1 MTSQNFGKTP
11 AESTE
16 IDKGNDASDPSN
28 AERKASAQPPIPG
41 NAPATD
47 PFARKVLSE
56 AREIARATYAQ
67 ARRVCQHMIALQ
79 KTRGLRKASQEKRV
93 ALGRKMYD
101 SQLGE
106 QSLRDRLAA
115 VDDQLES
122 AKAANGS
129 TKSLLTE
136 QKGLLIRLAD
146 AALAQ
151 QQPPAGAED
160 EWSNARTASDAL
172 SSHEDKVAKLKA
184 DILPKD
190 SATWRRVAI
199 GCGAM
204 TCAIVLAVMLIPGG
218 RTGDEQ
224 VAASPKTPGTEEVA
238 GSQMK
243 LDTEE
248 IVAHVEPSVAQIVGQ
263 GSSGTGFV
271 IEPGIVAT
279 NAHVCESELVNNIK
293 VRFPS
298 EGKDAESHA
307 VKLLYLDKKRDVAFL
322 KLDAEC
328 PPPLSLASAYRFVRG
343 AEVTTIGNPGVG
355 GELTLQ
361 NAVSRGVMS
370 TEVEIDDQQFYQL
383 SISIN
388 PGNSGGPVLDSGGR
402 VIGIATLKA
411 KEEEGIAFCVPL
423 ADVTEA
429 LKTATKQDQS
439 QIELVNSKHDL
450 RVVFNRIAGV
460 GELYLI
466 GLDMYEKCMTE
477 AVRRG
482 HDVNSGLQVASRE
495 VDDRLAPFGFF
506 LDHIKADVSRI
517 ASDTRLPQTHRDKLV
532 ELWTNYSEMRS
543 YIDSPR
549 GNLTSYTE
557 KVRDLRDKHERLVES
572 LKLMLGV
579 TD

>member
-11 AESTE
+11 AESTTE
-16 IDKGNDASDPSN
+16 IDKGNDASDASN
-28 AERKASAQPPIPG
+28 AERKATAQPPIPG
-41 NAPATD
+41 SVPATD
-47 PFARKVLSE
+47 PFPRKVLSE

-79 KTRGLRKASQEKRV
+79 KTRGLTKASQEKRV

-101 SQLGE
+101 GQLGE

-151 QQPPAGAED
+151 KQPPVGAED
-160 EWSNARTASDAL
+160 EWSNARTASEAL

-224 VAASPKTPGTEEVA
+224 VADSAKALATD
-238 GSQMK
+238 Q
-243 LDTEE
+243 
-248 IVAHVEPSVAQIVGQ
+248 IVAQVEPSVALIAGQ

-279 NAHVCESELVNNIK
+279 NAHVCEGELVNNIK

-298 EGKDAESHA
+298 EGKDAKSHA
-307 VKLLYLDKKRDVAFL
+307 VKLLYLDTKRDVAFL
-322 KLDAEC
+322 RLDAEC
-328 PPPLSLASAYRFVRG
+328 PPPLSLATAYKFIRG

-383 SISIN
+383 SMSIN
-388 PGNSGGPVLDSGGR
+388 PGNSGGPVLDSAGR

-429 LKTATKQDQS
+429 LKTATKQDQR

-450 RVVFNRIAGV
+450 RVVFNRIAVV
-460 GELYLI
+460 GGMYVI

-506 LDHIKADVSRI
+506 LDHIKGDVSRI

-572 LKLMLGV
+572 LKLMLGIA
-579 TD
+579 D